1 MEYSP
6 IPDNTIFEIAD
17 PFNVSSTGEPFVH
30 YDNGR
35 ENRIIIFG
43 TRGSLDFLQNSEN
56 WFMDGTFSTVP
67 PQFPQLYTVH
77 GLQQGRNVVGAYP
90 LLTNKRL
97 ETYAELLTQ
106 IQILTN
112 HVNPHSIMVD
122 FEQAM
127 IGATRNVYPLVPQK
141 GCLFHLSKNIYRKV
155 QDLGLSQLYLD
166 DEQFRT
172 NIRMIAALSF
182 LPIEDTIQ
190 AFEVLANNA
199 GNDEQPIM
207 DYFETTYI
215 GELRRGRRLR
225 PLFPH
230 ALWNMNMRV
239 QEDLPRTN
247 NDLEGWHTRFSG
259 SFLHH
264 HAHIWKCID
273 KVKQDSSLYHL
284 KMAQMV
290 AGAQNPPQRRIY
302 REINERIRTLVD
314 GYENNNIDF
323 LRGISYNLPQ

>member
-1 MEYSP
+1 ME
-6 IPDNTIFEIAD
+6 
-17 PFNVSSTGEPFVH
+17 H
-30 YDNGR
+30 
-35 ENRIIIFG
+35 
-43 TRGSLDFLQNSEN
+43 FL
-56 WFMDGTFSTVP
+56 P
-67 PQFPQLYTVH
+67 YLLQLYTVH
-77 GLQQGRNVVGAYP
+77 GFQQGRNVVGAYS

-97 ETYAELLTQ
+97 ETYSELLTQ

-112 HVNPHSIMVD
+112 HVNPHNIMVY

-127 IGATRNVYPLVPQK
+127 IGALRNVYPLVPQK

-172 NIRMIAALSF
+172 NIRMIASLSF

-190 AFEVLANNA
+190 AFEVLANHA
-199 GNDEQPIM
+199 GNIEQPIL
-207 DYFETTYI
+207 DNFETTYI
-215 GELRRGRRLR
+215 GELRRGRRLQS
-225 PLFPH
+225 LFPH
-230 ALWNMNMRV
+230 ALWNMNVRV

-264 HAHIWKCID
+264 HAHIWKFID
-273 KVKQDSSLYHL
+273 KLKQDSSLNHL

-290 AGAQNPPQRRIY
+290 AGAQNPPSTPY
-302 REINERIRTLVD
+302 LSWN
-314 GYENNNIDF
+314 
-323 LRGISYNLPQ
+323 